1 MRIKKVDPDQLIVD
15 RYNLMRKGFLN
26 RKEVMSF
33 VPCGTKMA
41 NMIVDDIRKEV
52 ALEGYENLDENLILA
67 KRIIAYLGLTE
78 KKIESAYE
86 ALKKAPSADQS
97 KSAQKVDM

>member
-1 MRIKKVDPDQLIVD
+1 MRIRKVDPDQLIVD

-26 RKEVMSF
+26 RKEVMAF
-33 VPCGTKMA
+33 VPCGTKTA

-52 ALEGYENLDENLILA
+52 VLEGYENLDENLILA

-78 KKIESAYE
+78 KKIEAAYQ
-86 ALKKAPSADQS
+86 ALKKAPTSTKTQSA
-97 KSAQKVDM
+97 

>member
-1 MRIKKVDPDQLIVD
+1 MRIRKVDPDQLVID

-52 ALEGYENLDENLILA
+52 LLEGYENLDENLILA

-78 KKIESAYE
+78 KKIEAAYQ
-86 ALKKAPSADQS
+86 ALKKAPHTDQS
-97 KSAQKVDM
+97 DKSAQ

>member
-1 MRIKKVDPDQLIVD
+1 MRIRKVDPDQLVID

-26 RKEVMSF
+26 RKEVMAF
-33 VPCGTKMA
+33 VPCGARMA
-41 NMIVDDIRKEV
+41 SMIIDGIRKEV

-78 KKIESAYE
+78 KKIESAYQ
-86 ALKKAPSADQS
+86 ALKKAPSPTTE
-97 KSAQKVDM
+97 KSA

>member
-1 MRIKKVDPDQLIVD
+1 MRIRKVDPDQLIVD

-26 RKEVMSF
+26 RKDVMAF

-86 ALKKAPSADQS
+86 ALKKAPSPTTE
-97 KSAQKVDM
+97 KSA

>member
-1 MRIKKVDPDQLIVD
+1 MRIRKVDPDQLVID

-52 ALEGYENLDENLILA
+52 LLEGYENLDENLILA

-78 KKIESAYE
+78 KKIEAAYQ
-86 ALKKAPSADQS
+86 ALKKAPSPT
-97 KSAQKVDM
+97 KVESAQ

>member
-1 MRIKKVDPDQLIVD
+1 MRIKKVDPDQLVID

-26 RKEVMSF
+26 RKEVMAF
-33 VPCGTKMA
+33 VPCGARMA
-41 NMIVDDIRKEV
+41 NTIIDGIRKEV

-78 KKIESAYE
+78 KKIESAYQ
-86 ALKKAPSADQS
+86 ALKKAPTPTKVESA
-97 KSAQKVDM
+97 

>member
-1 MRIKKVDPDQLIVD
+1 MRIKKVDPDQLVID

-41 NMIVDDIRKEV
+41 NMIIDGIRKEV
-52 ALEGYENLDENLILA
+52 ELEGYENLDENLILA

-78 KKIESAYE
+78 KKIESAYQ
-86 ALKKAPSADQS
+86 ALKKAPSPTTE
-97 KSAQKVDM
+97 KSA

>member
-1 MRIKKVDPDQLIVD
+1 MRIKKVDPDQLVVD

-26 RKEVMSF
+26 RKEVMAF
-33 VPCGTKMA
+33 VPCGARMA

-52 ALEGYENLDENLILA
+52 ALEGYENLDENLILS

-78 KKIESAYE
+78 KKIELAYQ
-86 ALKKAPSADQS
+86 ALKKAPSPTTE
-97 KSAQKVDM
+97 KSAQ